1 LDSGWLVSVVP
12 LSRRSISMAEPIRCF
27 LQVAFRTY
35 QVPYRLLRELWNIR
49 MLPNLLHPPVR
60 RQNLVVLK
68 LPELRET
75 LAHQVVLMLITVMH
89 LLAERQ
95 GL

>member
-1 LDSGWLVSVVP
+1 MAIIQSQLCPWTLDIDGITTSSNIFKNAIQSVNLKTRRLTAKAED
-12 LSRRSISMAEPIRCF
+12 LSVF
-27 LQVAFRTY
+27 
-35 QVPYRLLRELWNIR
+35 
-49 MLPNLLHPPVR
+49 VR
-60 RQNLVVLK
+60 RQNLVDLK

>member
-1 LDSGWLVSVVP
+1 MYHRVPPELLVNPSAIVVLQIIDS
-12 LSRRSISMAEPIRCF
+12 SRIDPVNF
-27 LQVAFRTY
+27 T
-35 QVPYRLLRELWNIR
+35 LWR
-49 MLPNLLHPPVR
+49 FASAPDFVKHHAKLPRKSVR
-60 RQNLVVLK
+60 RQNLVDLK

>member
-1 LDSGWLVSVVP
+1 MTSAKTGL
-12 LSRRSISMAEPIRCF
+12 RRA
-27 LQVAFRTY
+27 
-35 QVPYRLLRELWNIR
+35 
-49 MLPNLLHPPVR
+49 VR
-60 RQNLVVLK
+60 RQNLVDLK

>member
-1 LDSGWLVSVVP
+1 MKVSFGNPKMHMYVKDISWLSNN
-12 LSRRSISMAEPIRCF
+12 
-27 LQVAFRTY
+27 T
-35 QVPYRLLRELWNIR
+35 
-49 MLPNLLHPPVR
+49 VR
-60 RQNLVVLK
+60 RQNLVDLK

>member
-1 LDSGWLVSVVP
+1 MKQALTTVERVINQSVNG
-12 LSRRSISMAEPIRCF
+12 RGERIS
-27 LQVAFRTY
+27 
-35 QVPYRLLRELWNIR
+35 
-49 MLPNLLHPPVR
+49 PVR
-60 RQNLVVLK
+60 RQNLVDLK

>member
-1 LDSGWLVSVVP
+1 
-12 LSRRSISMAEPIRCF
+12 MT
-27 LQVAFRTY
+27 VATSWAC
-35 QVPYRLLRELWNIR
+35 VGSAKS
-49 MLPNLLHPPVR
+49 VR
-60 RQNLVVLK
+60 RQNLVDLK